1 MSNNDTAKSPDL
13 KEVLGNVKK
22 SIWGEFSGIS
32 VVAMVI
38 VALIVLGSI
47 AAFIF
52 MNWIPPKSTVIQ
64 DDAEIFTEDQLEDLE
79 DLADDLRKSNGINVV
94 VATTR
99 HTPHG
104 TSDSDCEDYA
114 AEIYRDHCIHTSMQD
129 NSGVC
134 LYIDLTIDKPGY
146 RFFWLYTYG
155 TAYFSVSDEECQ
167 DIFSLE
173 GGLLSD
179 QCYYEAIYNIL
190 LDLDGYDYHSAGL
203 VICYGVSII
212 VPLLLALVIML
223 LCTHRKKLDPVPAS
237 KEYLVRKNSKVVEK
251 EDKFIRK
258 SVSVIRHESSGGGG
272 FHGGGGGGGFHG
284 GGGGGHSG
292 GGGGRF

>member
-38 VALIVLGSI
+38 VALIILGSI

-64 DDAEIFTEDQLEDLE
+64 DDAGIFTDDQLVDIE

-94 VATTR
+94 IATTR
-99 HTPHG
+99 HNPHG
-104 TSDSDCEDYA
+104 TSDSDCADYA
-114 AEIYRDHCIHTSMQD
+114 AEIYQDHCIHTSMQD

-134 LYIDLTIDKPGY
+134 LYIDLTLDKPGY

-167 DIFSLE
+167 GIFNQE
-173 GGLLSD
+173 RGLLSD
-179 QCYYEAIYNIL
+179 ECYYEAIYNIL
-190 LDLDGYDYHSAGL
+190 LDLDEYDYHSAGL

-212 VPLLLALVIML
+212 VPLLLALVITL

-272 FHGGGGGGGFHG
+272 FHGGGGGGGFG

>member
-94 VATTR
+94 IATTR
-99 HTPHG
+99 HNPHG

-173 GGLLSD
+173 RGLLSD

-272 FHGGGGGGGFHG
+272 FHGGGGGFHG